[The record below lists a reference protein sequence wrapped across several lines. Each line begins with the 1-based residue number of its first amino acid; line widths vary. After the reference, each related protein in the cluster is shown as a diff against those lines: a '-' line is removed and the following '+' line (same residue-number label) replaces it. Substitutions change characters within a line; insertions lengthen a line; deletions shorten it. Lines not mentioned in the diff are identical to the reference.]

1 LDPGGYLELVVTEA
15 ALTKETLAAGHH
27 MAERTALLVL
37 VAISFCHLMNDM
49 MQSLLAAL
57 YPMLKA
63 SYSLDFGQIGLITLV
78 FQVTAS
84 LLQPLVGLFTDRRPQ
99 TYALCVGMSFTL
111 CGLLLL
117 ALAGSYPL
125 LLLAAALIGT
135 GSSVFH
141 PESSR
146 VARAASGG
154 RHGLAQSVFQ
164 VGGNIGTA
172 VGPLAAAFIILP
184 RGQTSVAW
192 FCFGA
197 MLGIMVLAR
206 VSAWHKNHRRER
218 AASRATVHLH
228 RPDLS
233 RRQIGIAITVLLL
246 LIFSK
251 YFYVASLSNYL
262 TFYLISKFSIS
273 VKAAQLY
280 LFAFLGASALGTI
293 VGGPLGDRI
302 GRKWVIWAS
311 ILGAL
316 PFTLMLPYVDLFW
329 TCILSVVVGLIIS
342 SAFSAILVYAQE
354 LVPGRVG
361 MIAGLFFGFAFGMG
375 GIGAAVLGELADQTS
390 IDFVYRICAF
400 LPALGIVTVLLPNIE
415 TEFARRRKRQPV

>member
-1 LDPGGYLELVVTEA
+1 
-15 ALTKETLAAGHH
+15 

-57 YPMLKA
+57 YPMLKV
-63 SYSLDFGQIGLITLV
+63 SYNLDFGQIGLITLV

-117 ALAGSYPL
+117 AFAGSYPL

-184 RGQTSVAW
+184 RGQSSVAW

-197 MLGIMVLAR
+197 MLAIMVLAR
-206 VSAWHKNHRRER
+206 VSAWHKNHRRAR
-218 AASRATVHLH
+218 AATRSAADLH
-228 RPDLS
+228 RPNLS
-233 RRQIGIAITVLLL
+233 RRQIGIAITVLLV

-280 LFAFLGASALGTI
+280 LFVFLGASALGTI

-302 GRKWVIWAS
+302 GRKWVIWVS
-311 ILGAL
+311 ILGVL
-316 PFTLMLPYVDLFW
+316 PFTLVLPYVDLFW
-329 TCILSVVVGLIIS
+329 TCLLSVIIGLIIS

-390 IDFVYRICAF
+390 IDFVYRVCAF

-415 TEFARRRKRQPV
+415 TEFARRRRRQPA